1 MNTTKSKGFTLIE
14 LLVVVAIIGI
24 LATVVLASLGS
35 ARSKARDAR
44 READIRTIQTA
55 LEIYFIDNGVYP
67 TTGWLNSNN
76 HNSELWSTLETALG
90 TTLPVDPVNETGNRA
105 VTGST
110 LTYSYYSANNTLY
123 CNGRAYFIAFN
134 KENSTPGSIN
144 GLKRCDGSTYTA
156 GGAFIVGASPV
167 E

>member
-1 MNTTKSKGFTLIE
+1 MNTTKPKGFTLIE

-67 TTGWLNSNN
+67 SSHDIADGVVDSDKHNAVSSNV
-76 HNSELWSTLETALG
+76 SWSALETIMG
-90 TTLPVDPVNETGNRA
+90 ITLPRDPVNN
-105 VTGST
+105 VT
-110 LTYSYYSANNTLY
+110 ADNINNSGQY
-123 CNGRAYFIAFN
+123 AYFYRSLPNEPLTLGN
-134 KENSTPGSIN
+134 KGYEFRYKLESSSAVVV
-144 GLKRCDGSTYTA
+144 KR
-156 GGAFIVGASPV
+156 ILVN
-167 E
+167 